1 MKEQDD
7 SKAILESISDGVFT
21 VDAEWRITS
30 FNRAAEEIT
39 GVSREDALGSY
50 CSEVLRSSLCG
61 KECALGKTLKTGIP
75 VINKSCYFINGSGEK
90 IPITLSTAVL
100 KDARGKIIGGAES
113 FRDVSEIEALKQ
125 KIASP
130 GRAKPLQSRSPA
142 MARVIQLVET
152 VAPSEST
159 ILIEGETGTGKEVTA
174 RAIHAL
180 SSRRDEPFLGVN
192 CGALPE
198 TLLESTLFGHRKGAF
213 TGAVEDQPGLF
224 ARAGRGTLFLD
235 EIGDISPA
243 LQVRLLRVLQEQEYE
258 PVGGRSTV
266 KAEARI
272 IAASN
277 KNLKSLMEEGRFRQD
292 LYYRLNVIRIVL
304 PPLRER
310 TEDILSL
317 ADSFIEEFNRKHD
330 KKIEGFVPEV
340 LKILQDYPWPGNI
353 RELENVMER
362 ACVLCRDSVI
372 GPDCFAFDGLAAP
385 PLPGYGSAMPQKNI
399 VSTPG
404 LLSAAPAAAPSDLL
418 LSRKEEA
425 ERAEIIEALRRTGG
439 SRIKAAAL
447 LGIHKTTL
455 FRKIKKYHISPSQR
469 S

>member
-21 VDAEWRITS
+21 VDSEWRITS

-100 KDARGKIIGGAES
+100 KDSRGKIIGGAES
-113 FRDVSEIEALKQ
+113 FRDVSELEALKQ
-125 KIASP
+125 KIAAP
-130 GRAKPLQSRSPA
+130 GGVKPLQSRSPS
-142 MARVIQLVET
+142 MARVIQLIET

-180 SSRRDEPFLGVN
+180 SGRRDEPFLGVN

-277 KNLKSLMEEGRFRQD
+277 KNLKTLMEKGLFRQD
-292 LYYRLNVIRIVL
+292 LYYRLNVIRVTL
-304 PPLRER
+304 PPLRDR

-330 KKIEGFVPEV
+330 KKIDGFGPEV

-372 GPDCFAFDGLAAP
+372 GPDCFAFDDAACPADAAVPKGVGSPQSESAP
-385 PLPGYGSAMPQKNI
+385 PRCRRLRFCLRRRFSPHPFGQKRR
-399 VSTPG
+399 
-404 LLSAAPAAAPSDLL
+404 
-418 LSRKEEA
+418 SRK
-425 ERAEIIEALRRTGG
+425 RRD
-439 SRIKAAAL
+439 S
-447 LGIHKTTL
+447 
-455 FRKIKKYHISPSQR
+455 
-469 S
+469 